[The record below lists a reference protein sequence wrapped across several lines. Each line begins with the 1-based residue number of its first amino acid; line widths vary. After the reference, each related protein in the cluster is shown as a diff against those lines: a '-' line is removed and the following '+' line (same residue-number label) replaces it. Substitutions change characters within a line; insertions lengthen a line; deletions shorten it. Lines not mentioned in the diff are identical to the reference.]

1 MKSTRSPRLSSGQKT
16 LRLKFNSPRIL
27 RRALR
32 HSSCPQCRKNHK
44 SNETL
49 EFLGD
54 AVLELVVREH
64 LYKKFPR
71 CNEGQLSEM
80 KKNYTSEDALHSIG
94 KKIGIGKLLI
104 MDPGE
109 EATGGRA
116 KRSNITGALE
126 ALIGAMYL
134 DMGLEKA
141 RRFVR
146 TRILCRKMTGAK
158 DFKSLLNNWAMRNR
172 KNLSYKVIREEGP
185 AHRRTFHIALVIN
198 RRKKAVGLGKSKK
211 KAEQMAAGKYFKTIA
226 IKARG
231 K

>member
-1 MKSTRSPRLSSGQKT
+1 MRSTRSRRLINGPKD
-16 LRLKFNSPRIL
+16 LKLKFNDPRIL

-32 HSSCPQCRKNHK
+32 HSSCPQCRKTHK

-54 AVLELVVREH
+54 AVLELLVREH
-64 LYKKFPR
+64 LYKKLPH

-80 KKNYTSEDALHSIG
+80 KKSYTSEDALHIIG
-94 KKIGIGKLLI
+94 KKLGIGKLLI

-109 EATGGRA
+109 EATGGRT
-116 KRSNITGALE
+116 KRSNITGVLE
-126 ALIGAMYL
+126 ALIGAIYL
-134 DMGLEKA
+134 DQGLENA

-146 TRILCRKMTGAK
+146 TRILCRKMTGVK
-158 DFKSLLNNWAMRNR
+158 DFKSLLNNWAMRHR
-172 KNLSYKVIREEGP
+172 KTISYKVIDEEGP
-185 AHRRTFHIALVIN
+185 AHRRIFHIALVIN

-211 KAEQMAAGKYFKTIA
+211 KAEQMAAGKYFRTIPP
-226 IKARG
+226 KARR

>member
-1 MKSTRSPRLSSGQKT
+1 M
-16 LRLKFNSPRIL
+16 LK
-27 RRALR
+27 RAFR
-32 HSSCPQCRKNHK
+32 HSSCLLCRKSHK

-64 LYKKFPR
+64 LYKKFPHH
-71 CNEGQLSEM
+71 NEGWLSEM
-80 KKNYTSEDALHSIG
+80 KKNYTSEDALHTIG
-94 KKIGIGKLLI
+94 KKLGIGKLLI

-109 EATGGRA
+109 EATGGRT

-126 ALIGAMYL
+126 ALIGAVYL
-134 DMGLEKA
+134 DQGLEKA

-146 TRILCRKMTGAK
+146 TRILCRKMTGVK

-172 KNLSYKVIREEGP
+172 KNISYRVIREEGP

-211 KAEQMAAGKYFKTIA
+211 KAEQMAAGKYFRTIS
-226 IKARG
+226 IKARR